1 MGSTAARSFAGE
13 IRPARPDDY
22 RQMAELAG
30 QLGYPSNADDVA
42 RRLEGLRKTGE
53 HVVFVAQLADGTIA
67 GWIGAFVYCCVEADA
82 RVEIS
87 GLVVDERFRSQA
99 VGKFLLE
106 RAETWAREQGCT
118 AASLRSN
125 VIRERAHAFYER
137 QGYEHTKTQ
146 KSFRKKL

>member
-1 MGSTAARSFAGE
+1 MSTTARPFEGE
-13 IRPARPDDY
+13 IRLARPADY
-22 RQMAELAG
+22 PRMAELAG
-30 QLGYPSNADDVA
+30 QLGYQSTSDDIA
-42 RRLEGLRKTGE
+42 RRLAGLITTGE
-53 HVVFVAQLADGTIA
+53 HVVLVAQLADGTIA
-67 GWIGAFVYCCVEADA
+67 GWIGAFVYRCVEADA

-99 VGKFLLE
+99 VGRFLLD
-106 RAETWAREQGCT
+106 RAEAWAREKGFSAT
-118 AASLRSN
+118 SLRSN

>member
-1 MGSTAARSFAGE
+1 MSTAARPFAGE
-13 IRPARPDDY
+13 IRLARPADY
-22 RQMAELAG
+22 PRMAELAG
-30 QLGYPSNADDVA
+30 QLGYSSNADDIA
-42 RRLEGLRKTGE
+42 RRLAGFVTTGE

-67 GWIGAFVYCCVEADA
+67 GWIGAFVYRCVEADA

-99 VGKFLLE
+99 VGQVLLN
-106 RAETWAREQGCT
+106 RAEAWAREKGFSAT
-118 AASLRSN
+118 SLRSN
-125 VIRERAHAFYER
+125 VIRDRAHAFYER

>member
-1 MGSTAARSFAGE
+1 MSAAPRPFAGE

-22 RQMAELAG
+22 PRMAELAG
-30 QLGYPSNADDVA
+30 QLGYLSSASDVA
-42 RRLEGLRKTGE
+42 RRLAGLNATGE
-53 HVVFVAQLADGTIA
+53 HVVFVAQLTDGTIA
-67 GWIGAFVYCCVEADA
+67 GWIGAFVYRCVEADA

-99 VGKFLLE
+99 VGRFLLE
-106 RAETWAREQGCT
+106 RAEAWAREKGCNAT
-118 AASLRSN
+118 SLRSN

>member
-1 MGSTAARSFAGE
+1 MSTAAQPFAGE
-13 IRPARPDDY
+13 VRLARTDDY
-22 RQMAELAG
+22 PRMAELAG
-30 QLGYPSNADDVA
+30 QLGYPSNADDIG
-42 RRLEGLRKTGE
+42 RRLAGLITTGE

-67 GWIGAFVYCCVEADA
+67 GWIGAFVYRCVEADA

-87 GLVVDERFRSQA
+87 GLVVDERFRSQS
-99 VGKFLLE
+99 VGRLLLD
-106 RAETWAREQGCT
+106 RAEAWARQKGFSAT
-118 AASLRSN
+118 GLRSN

>member
-1 MGSTAARSFAGE
+1 MSGAAARPFAGE
-13 IRPARPDDY
+13 IRSARPDDCP
-22 RQMAELAG
+22 RMAELAG
-30 QLGYPSNADDVA
+30 ELGYPSSADDIE
-42 RRLEGLRKTGE
+42 RRLAELNATGE
-53 HVVFVAQLADGTIA
+53 HVVFVAQLADGIIA
-67 GWIGAFVYCCVEADA
+67 GWIGAFVYRCVEADA

-87 GLVVDERFRSQA
+87 GLVVEERFRSQA

-106 RAETWAREQGCT
+106 RAEAWARDRGCSAT
-118 AASLRSN
+118 SLRSN

>member
-1 MGSTAARSFAGE
+1 MGTAARPFAGE
-13 IRPARPDDY
+13 IRPARPNDY
-22 RQMAELAG
+22 PRMAELAG
-30 QLGYPSNADDVA
+30 QLGYPSSADDVA
-42 RRLEGLRKTGE
+42 RRLEGLNTTGE

-67 GWIGAFVYCCVEADA
+67 GWIGAFVYRCVEADA

-106 RAETWAREQGCT
+106 RAEAWAREQGCT
-118 AASLRSN
+118 ATSLRSN
-125 VIRERAHAFYER
+125 VIRGRAHAFYER

>member
-1 MGSTAARSFAGE
+1 MSTGAQPLTDEVRL
-13 IRPARPDDY
+13 ARPSDY
-22 RQMAELAG
+22 PRMAELAG
-30 QLGYPSNADDVA
+30 QLGYPSTSNDIA
-42 RRLEGLRKTGE
+42 RRVAGLITTGE

-67 GWIGAFVYCCVEADA
+67 GWIGAFVYRCVEADA

-99 VGKFLLE
+99 VGRSLLDA
-106 RAETWAREQGCT
+106 AEAWAREKGFSAT
-118 AASLRSN
+118 SLRSN
-125 VIRERAHAFYER
+125 VIRERAHRFYER